1 MTNWTHSYF
10 EVYKAVNALVFI
22 CFVISVVKFYYNVW
36 DCKENIL
43 MEGIIKFVSNTK
55 YNFLELFQTSFKK
68 SNKTF
73 MK

>member
-10 EVYKAVNALVFI
+10 EVYKLVNALVFT

-55 YNFLELFQTSFKK
+55 
-68 SNKTF
+68 
-73 MK
+73 